1 MSDRIHI
8 EHRKTRQDEIY
19 EECTSKRRRP
29 MKTHADK
36 VFLLLAVLAFIG
48 SAVSSVTPSFSK
60 AAGPLLLFG
69 SSLSLASI
77 QANRRMAIL
86 RKKGTKF
93 RPLQVG
99 LLTLFVIMT
108 SLAFVLG
115 ILAR

>member
-8 EHRKTRQDEIY
+8 EHGKTRQDEIY
-19 EECTSKRRRP
+19 EECTSKQRRP
-29 MKTHADK
+29 MKTYADK

-48 SAVSSVTPSFSK
+48 SAASSVTSSFSK

-69 SSLSLASI
+69 SSLSLASL
-77 QANRRMAIL
+77 QANQRMEIL

-99 LLTLFVIMT
+99 LLTLFAILT
-108 SLAFVLG
+108 ALAFVLG
-115 ILAR
+115 VLAR